1 MIANILIRF
10 DDICTTMDFKQFHIA
25 EYMMNE
31 DRIKLLIGA
40 ESVDK
45 AKNTIFG
52 DRLAIYK
59 YHNITPIKEWLK
71 SY

>member
-1 MIANILIRF
+1 
-10 DDICTTMDFKQFHIA
+10 
-25 EYMMNE
+25 MMNE
-31 DRIKLLIGA
+31 YRIKLLIGE

-45 AKNTIFG
+45 AKNAIFG

-59 YHNITPIKEWLK
+59 YHDITPIKEWLK

>member
-1 MIANILIRF
+1 
-10 DDICTTMDFKQFHIA
+10 
-25 EYMMNE
+25 MMNE
-31 DRIKLLIGA
+31 YRIKLLIGA

-52 DRLAIYK
+52 DSLAIYK
-59 YHNITPIKEWLK
+59 YHDITPIKEWLK

>member
-1 MIANILIRF
+1 MSVKILIRF
-10 DDICTTMDFKQFHIA
+10 DDICPTMDFKQFHIA
-25 EYMMNE
+25 ENMINE
-31 DRIKLLIGA
+31 CLIKLLIGA
-40 ESVDK
+40 ESEEK

-59 YHNITPIKEWLK
+59 YHDITSIKEWLK

>member
-1 MIANILIRF
+1 
-10 DDICTTMDFKQFHIA
+10 
-25 EYMMNE
+25 MMNE
-31 DRIKLLIGA
+31 YRIKLLIGA

-52 DRLAIYK
+52 DTLAIYK
-59 YHNITPIKEWLK
+59 YHDITPIKEWLK